1 MAGENYFPPA
11 LLGAAGGHVSGYLL
25 RPLRSLD
32 EVVAERSERERI
44 RREATDLDGAEGGL
58 REPPRD

>member
-1 MAGENYFPPA
+1 MTGENYFPPT

-32 EVVAERSERERI
+32 EVVAERSARERM
-44 RREATDLDGAEGGL
+44 RREMGDLDGAEGGL
-58 REPPRD
+58 QDPPRD